1 TDETDVKVTA
11 TIACCAIY
19 SDTTTGVD
27 IISQSTPTRQYSQ
40 QSYFNGQFAQGWRD
54 NQNQNQNYNWRAESG
69 PSNRQPPYQQ
79 PFQQSQHPP
88 MHERQTKLEDTLEKF
103 MQASMTNQK
112 NTEASIR
119 NLETQVGQLA
129 KQMAEQHADSR
140 QFSANTQTNPK
151 EHCKAITTR
160 SGKVISPD
168 LSKNLVVEEEVLNGK
183 RLRMMLWVFGE
194 NKDVEIV
201 NNEQK
206 QICHN

>member
-1 TDETDVKVTA
+1 MSKLPQQLHAV
-11 TIACCAIY
+11 
-19 SDTTTGVD
+19 
-27 IISQSTPTRQYSQ
+27 QSTPIQQQVLICEFCGGEHATGHCAIQSHTQEEEVQYINNPPRQGNFPNNPTY
-40 QSYFNGQFAQGWRD
+40 NGQFAQGWRG

-88 MHERQTKLEDTLEKF
+88 MHERQTKLEDTLEK
-103 MQASMTNQK
+103 
-112 NTEASIR
+112 

-129 KQMAEQHADSR
+129 KQMAEQHADSK

-183 RLRMMLWVFGE
+183 KIE
-194 NKDVEIV
+194 NDAM
-201 NNEQK
+201 
-206 QICHN
+206 